1 MRQVALALCL
11 VAMPLS
17 AAPEKWWDSYNRG
30 VKAVNASNYA
40 EAIPA
45 LQKALAEMPTES
57 TAVRAKNQIITY
69 VPHFWLGIAKFNS
82 GDVDGAL
89 REWKTSED
97 QGAISRTEY
106 YPKLRDWVA
115 RAQTEKVRNARAAAA
130 DSKKAADSALNEA
143 LSGQAQ
149 ALSDGGDRSESYR
162 AAQRKLKEALGVFNS
177 AGSDIRAYNNAAEI
191 ARQARDLFARA
202 ADDAKKVR
210 LARPAAPK
218 PAIKAAQITPSPVI
232 VDAPPLVATPVV
244 APPVVATPPPAA
256 AETVVAEAVVAETVR
271 PQLTEPA
278 VETLST
284 TRSGTEIIT
293 DPKVSVRSQLESAY
307 RAYASG
313 RFEVSE
319 RALTSILD
327 TSASGEA
334 YLLRGCTRY
343 TRAMLSRDS
352 GALLSEARS
361 DFEAALKINRRLRL
375 DQRAFSPKL
384 IAFFDEVKAGR

>member
-130 DSKKAADSALNEA
+130 DSKKAADSALNQA

-162 AAQRKLKEALGVFNS
+162 AAQRKLQEALGVFNS

-191 ARQARDLFARA
+191 AGQARDLFARA
-202 ADDAKKVR
+202 ADDAKKRR
-210 LARPAAPK
+210 LARPAASK

-232 VDAPPLVATPVV
+232 VDAPPLVATPL
-244 APPVVATPPPAA
+244 VATPPPAA
-256 AETVVAEAVVAETVR
+256 AETVVAEAVMAETVR
-271 PQLTEPA
+271 PQLTEPT
-278 VETLST
+278 VETLSA
-284 TRSGTEIIT
+284 TRSLTEIIT

-384 IAFFDEVKAGR
+384 IAFFDEVKAGL